1 MAELLPGVPTA
12 PSSKPPGERLASYF
26 ENFFRTV
33 IGIGT
38 FGASIT
44 FSKIVQSP
52 VQPFHDYGFSAQGIQ
67 YLLSTSWLLFVL
79 TLAFTAYFAS
89 ALSLWRPQAVAAF
102 GLQKGNDRN
111 KVLWFATAVSALL
124 FSLVIAAFL
133 TLALVVVAY
142 VGPVGWVA
150 FAFTIVFALLGYGV
164 VIWQSPLEWPQWLVG
179 FQREEH
185 DAFEKHLQRNEAERQ
200 KRTNAQGLT
209 RMPTRQPSQQQ
220 RPERG
225 HGGPEYGRSTSGD
238 HTGGNRRSSRR
249 DGGDERTRHSG
260 ASTVVT
266 TMNEPGIF
274 GHGGMMMYDD
284 GVREGLVI
292 SRYD

>member
-33 IGIGT
+33 IGVGT

-44 FSKIVQSP
+44 FSKIVESP
-52 VQPFHDYGFSAQGIQ
+52 VQPFHDYGFSAHGIQ
-67 YLLSTSWLLFVL
+67 YLLSTSWLLFLL
-79 TLAFTAYFAS
+79 TLAFTAFFAS
-89 ALSLWRPQAVAAF
+89 GLSLWRPQAVAAF
-102 GLQKGNDRN
+102 GVQKGKDRK

-124 FSLVIAAFL
+124 FSLVVAAFL

-150 FAFTIVFALLGYGV
+150 FTFTILFALLGYGV
-164 VIWQSPLEWPQWLVG
+164 MIWQSPLEWPQWLVG
-179 FQREEH
+179 FGREQH
-185 DAFEKHLQRNEAERQ
+185 DAFEKHLQKTEAERQ

-220 RPERG
+220 RPERS
-225 HGGPEYGRSTSGD
+225 HGGPEYGRSTSGG

-249 DGGDERTRHSG
+249 DEGEERDRHSG

-274 GHGGMMMYDD
+274 GHGGMMMYDN
-284 GVREGLVI
+284 GVREGLVM

>member
-1 MAELLPGVPTA
+1 MAEPLPGVPTA

-44 FSKIVQSP
+44 FSKIVESP
-52 VQPFHDYGFSAQGIQ
+52 VQPFHDYGFSPQGIQ
-67 YLLSTSWLLFVL
+67 YLLATSWLLFVL
-79 TLAFTAYFAS
+79 VLAFTSYFAS

-102 GLQKGNDRN
+102 GMQNGNDRK

-150 FAFTIVFALLGYGV
+150 FAFTILCALLGYGV
-164 VIWQSPLEWPQWLVG
+164 MIWQSPLEWPKWLVG
-179 FQREEH
+179 SEREEH

-200 KRTNAQGLT
+200 KRSNAEGLT

-249 DGGDERTRHSG
+249 DGGEERNRQSG

-284 GVREGLVI
+284 GVREGLVM